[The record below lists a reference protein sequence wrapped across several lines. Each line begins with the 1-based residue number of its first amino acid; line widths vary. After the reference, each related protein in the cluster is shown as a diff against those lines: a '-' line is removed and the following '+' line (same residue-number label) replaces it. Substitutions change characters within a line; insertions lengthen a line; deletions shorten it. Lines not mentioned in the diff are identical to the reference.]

1 MANVGECAVVH
12 AVLVHDL
19 DEQSI
24 NDIANCFVFCKEE
37 KVVIA
42 FFLSRRILIAFG
54 RPVKTFAEWARMAR
68 GVVGMTILNMSPYTG
83 TTG

>member
-12 AVLVHDL
+12 VVLVHDL

-42 FFLSRRILIAFG
+42 FFYL
-54 RPVKTFAEWARMAR
+54 AEFSSLLAD
-68 GVVGMTILNMSPYTG
+68 L
-83 TTG
+83 